1 MDFMK
6 YIIVENIPAFR
17 NSLVD
22 KNNADSIPAAK
33 PYIEYST
40 SKSGKK
46 RSILSSSVKWS
57 KVEGVKDV
65 GVTGLYLTPFKHIL
79 GLNFCAFAGLCA
91 GGCIGYTGFLG
102 LHHQLTLEWKSLALY
117 HHTIEFMLDVLREL
131 YIQSFK
137 ASIDGKELWARL
149 NGSTDC
155 RFERILRMDLIVQD
169 FNGLA
174 GFYDYTKY
182 PVVKNPWS
190 SYHLT
195 YSYSETT
202 KKIHGSFDRVAIVVT
217 KKDKIKLLSSYPGVF
232 VDGDKHD
239 IRPLDNGKYVLLQ
252 GKRATAKGKQLHDDF
267 IQSFESVVQLC
278 VFDVWGEV

>member
-1 MDFMK
+1 MNFLK

-22 KNNADSIPAAK
+22 KINIDSIPLPK
-33 PYIEYST
+33 SYMEYCT
-40 SKSGKK
+40 SKKGSK
-46 RSILSSSVKWS
+46 RSILSSSVKWA
-57 KVEGVKDV
+57 KVEGLSNV
-65 GVTGLYLTPFKHIL
+65 GVTGLYLTPFKHIQ
-79 GLNFCAFAGLCA
+79 GLNFCAFAGLCS

-102 LHHQLTLEWKSLALY
+102 LHHQETLEWKSLALY
-117 HHTIEFMLDVLREL
+117 HHTINFMLDLLREL
-131 YIQSFK
+131 YLESIK
-137 ASIDGKELWARL
+137 ASMNSKEIWARL
-149 NGSTDC
+149 NGSSDC
-155 RFERILRMDLIVQD
+155 RFERILKMDLIVKD

-182 PVVKNPWS
+182 PVLNNPWT

-202 KKIHGSFDRVAIVVT
+202 KKVHNSFDRVAIVVT
-217 KKDKIKLLSSYPGVF
+217 KKDKMKLLSLYPTVF

-252 GKRATAKGKQLHDDF
+252 GKRATAKGKKLHVDF
-267 IQSFESVVQLC
+267 IQSFDQVLSLLEVV
-278 VFDVWGEV
+278 

>member
-17 NSLVD
+17 NSLID
-22 KNNADSIPAAK
+22 KTNIDSIPAAK
-33 PYIEYST
+33 SYLEYST
-40 SKSGKK
+40 AKSGKK
-46 RSILSSSVKWS
+46 KSILSSSVKWS
-57 KVEGVKDV
+57 KVEGLENV

-102 LHHQLTLEWKSLALY
+102 LHHQATLEWKSLALY

-202 KKIHGSFDRVAIVVT
+202 KKIHSSFDRVAIVVT
-217 KKDKIKLLSSYPGVF
+217 EKDKVKLLNNYPGVF

-239 IRPLDNGKYVLLQ
+239 IRPLDGGKWVLLQ

-267 IQSFESVVQLC
+267 VQSYESVVYLMVEC
-278 VFDVWGEV
+278 IK

>member
-40 SKSGKK
+40 SKTGKK

-57 KVEGVKDV
+57 KVEGLKNV

-137 ASIDGKELWARL
+137 ASVDDKELWARL

-182 PVVKNPWS
+182 PVVNNPWS

-217 KKDKIKLLSSYPGVF
+217 KEDKIKLLSSYPGVF
-232 VDGDKHD
+232 VDGGKHD

-252 GKRATAKGKQLHDDF
+252 GKRATAKGKQLHNDF
-267 IQSFESVVQLC
+267 IQSYDTC
-278 VFDVWGEV
+278 VSLFVGGEV